1 MASAESSNNIYTKLE
16 DKWYGFLDKINSTI
30 PIYGIIDPIDKI
42 IPSFML
48 FLLGIVFLLIVA
60 GVFGILLLAPGGPQ
74 TGELRLEIID
84 ETGAGIDGA
93 YISITNISPT
103 ASGYADGDGKITLK
117 VPAETD
123 LEVEISKGDYESE
136 DRTLK
141 VKGAKLEK
149 TITLR
154 LLLTSSFPKTI
165 KFTGPDGK
173 KIVNK
178 EIRVEFSCST
188 GKIMEQSEFL
198 VNSGE
203 ITITPP
209 QGCGILSANVISD
222 GYLSNSYSITNSGE
236 IISLE
241 REDVPEG
248 GILIHVR
255 DAENNNP
262 LSGIH
267 VTIRDDAGI
276 KKEGITQTG
285 ELNLTLEVGS
295 YYASFS
301 DDTLN
306 YATKTINFT
315 ITEGDIES
323 ITARLTKDVK
333 AFLRVRVID
342 DNNDELIPRAKIVV
356 RDGDGKTIDEQ
367 ISDFNGN
374 VVSFPIEKNGLYY
387 ISASAEDYVMSGE
400 REVDLTAKSDAATVE
415 ETIALESCTPATCGR
430 VRVRVYDEDRL
441 AVENA
446 RVSFYN
452 AETGFLVAALGT
464 EITDVN
470 GEAEFTGIPSGEY
483 YAIAQK
489 YPSSGTSETKAIAQ
503 SEVTEFTVW
512 LEIGDGVLEIKARD
526 DDGMPVPFAFA
537 ELKSEGGEE
546 LGIIPLDAEG
556 YGAYPSKADKRLYVR
571 VYAEGY
577 TSWTSTAQQIVK
589 GQTVSVD
596 AILVEEILGDSPSA
610 ELIGVF
616 REGSKS
622 AVDKLEAG
630 KTYIARFSITVP
642 SETDFEYLGLHVRTG
657 QMEKLE
663 KDQIFINYVNAPNAS
678 VIKATT
684 YTPPNGYSFD
694 ELHVTNGDAKWANA
708 VFGRWVNPG
717 IYNVEVELK
726 VRADTTPGYV
736 LPLHYRVWAV
746 TEDNEFLRAPY
757 DEELGFSESAAGKHA
772 LYAKAFD
779 KFYVESAPEICDD
792 DFCYSE
798 RVIDISQDLILGDS
812 PYALNLFDD
821 FNVVFSITNN
831 SRTVH
836 NDSNLR
842 LKNTMDGAT
851 VDDTLSIESYRVTNA
866 DEESFSSD
874 LPVYEFA
881 DSIDLGNFTQNKSVR
896 GSLVLKPKK
905 VGESQ
910 IQVRVVSDM
919 AQVFEKI
926 IPFTVYSS
934 EDLNV
939 SVWPDNLPAFVD
951 IALRISVELEGGDDD
966 GLEIEDA
973 FVRVTRIAPD
983 KSETEFSDFTSPAGE
998 ANFTIPASSPGT
1010 KIIVEVEKAGHKSEK
1025 ITKEISR
1032 NIIEFKP
1039 KTLES
1044 NLDVSDITEEF
1055 LELELK
1061 NLVPPT
1067 LKIVELRFSGNFQG
1081 LLDEEKMGNWLQQYE
1096 QYLELEHMDVETIQ
1110 VQTAISDEAK
1120 LITKNKELAGSL
1132 LIDVNNLGDTASY
1145 PFVVPVTVNV
1155 SLGQKPSNA
1164 PCITV
1169 SLKEWKDSAL
1179 EEKISREFEIENNC
1193 LNKNNEPMQLRN
1205 LQARIVWKGNNL
1217 GNVELLISDPEN
1229 GSQSEILKETV
1240 YTTFFEGIPPE
1251 HTYNATLSFTPKVG
1265 HLGETAKF
1273 DVEIDAELITSSGNQ
1288 LVGASNSVDAE
1299 LLIINLSKCI
1309 KFDPNPEMGIKI
1321 DSDEEET
1328 EFSIDTSG
1336 CGDIDIDLKFC
1347 DSGRDNCRGGASEGS
1362 ILVHPWSFTDVSS
1375 GDEKTVRVTR
1385 QEIPGIYG
1393 INIDARPAGG
1403 GFRQV
1408 AVMDVIIEPDGH
1420 SFFEMGKYDF
1430 SIVGDGAMD
1439 ATTLY
1444 NHMVEEQVYVRA
1456 DQCSW
1461 GTAIDNQ
1468 YWGAAG
1474 LLMSAAGAGM
1484 IAASAMTV
1492 GAATTVTYASGLVIS
1507 NAVIGAGSQI
1517 IGGTVTA
1524 TGYSG
1529 APLGLT
1535 YSSASP
1541 MALSGGVVE
1550 TVPGTTLGSS
1560 TTAGSTS
1567 MGALGAQLLA
1577 VGLIILILYLTGII
1591 GPADCEDVF
1600 LTNPLPDY
1608 VVNLAGTDDLP
1619 ADARAI
1625 IMDRGEIDSEFN
1637 LDVRDIYAEGAHNT
1651 EEVGMVFTNEG
1662 ISEGEPV
1669 YSLAR
1674 VRFTEHIHGDDS
1686 HSDSASDYD
1695 VECSNGSFAPYWIG
1709 GESSQGSC
1717 NGVREISS
1725 EEKFH
1730 LRFKTLDM
1738 VESLPEVNFDT
1749 FACANGLQ
1757 IGRSGEGA
1765 LPRVKL
1771 NWEWTEPKGIAYDE
1785 CDSGNADYIYCD
1797 AAQFTIE
1804 TNKRLKRLYEFLQAN
1819 NFDLRCPKQIEST
1832 GIKGFN
1838 DTNSTHAV
1846 EPDSIGLQSIS
1857 ATKTVN
1863 SAQVVATVRN
1873 NNAIPAGATVH
1884 IILTGQGAPSLEC
1897 DALVVGL
1904 AQNGAESA
1912 SCNFTPLEE
1921 TVYVATAIISASNVD
1936 IDTTPVSVGFIIGE
1950 SGVALDCELPRT
1962 TETLYGEP
1970 MINRFIDADQT
1981 VNWTSA
1987 IPNKET
1993 LNDLLKFNAYLI
2005 KDSYSPDFMNDFV
2018 NYYTSSPLADTPTF
2032 FTDYEFDRIMRYGAL
2047 QVRQKYIESYQLSAP
2062 GLYDVEIAAYFDD
2075 DWRFIDV
2082 DGNVSVSVAVVLQH
2096 IDDPSPNSPFY
2107 SMPFDG
2113 LVGLEGNSFNRQLY
2127 GAAFINENIEDL
2139 VRIDENETPLNT
2151 FPDTGS
2157 NPVATVKVEI
2167 EDSIYN
2173 LNSALGTRGEVLA
2186 IENKSG
2192 GVKELTF
2199 SPSLATPVM
2208 LKASSEITD
2217 EPLSVFYGASV
2228 NDATVEVGGTLTYW
2242 SGAGSCLDFSGVPVY
2257 EAFDEKPDRAATDK
2271 DRLQF
2276 WTTIYGVDWA
2286 NMNYSGDVYLRTI
2299 FYSSPE
2305 GDSLLQA
2312 TYPLDQM
2319 EFLTPDE
2326 TGDSVALNGI
2336 STMAYNGNDTIN
2348 SIQDVFDLVGE
2359 GQLCATNS
2367 GNKTTFWWNP
2377 QDVYLQQGSRR
2388 SIHGLTEGLA
2398 AGESCIGFD

>member
-1 MASAESSNNIYTKLE
+1 MASSESSGNIYTKLE
-16 DKWYGFLDKINSTI
+16 DKWYGLLDKINSVI
-30 PIYGIIDPIDKI
+30 PIYGIIDPIDNI

-48 FLLGIVFLLIVA
+48 FLLSIVFLIVLG
-60 GVFGILLLAPGGPQ
+60 GVFTALLLIPDGVQ

-93 YISITNISPT
+93 YVSIDNLSP
-103 ASGYADGDGKITLK
+103 AVNGYTDEDGKITLD
-117 VPAETD
+117 VPSDRD
-123 LEVEISKGDYESE
+123 LEVEISKSDYESE
-136 DRTLK
+136 DRTLT
-141 VKGAKLEK
+141 VKGIKLEK

-154 LLLTSSFPKTI
+154 LLLTSAFPKTV
-165 KFTGPDGK
+165 KFIGADGK
-173 KIVNK
+173 KITNK
-178 EIRVEFSCST
+178 EIRVEFTCST
-188 GKIMEQSEFL
+188 GKTLEHPEYYI
-198 VNSGE
+198 NSGE

-209 QGCGILSANVISD
+209 QGCGILSANVVSD
-222 GYLSNSYSITNSGE
+222 GYISNSYSITSSAE

-241 REDVPEG
+241 GEDIPEG

-267 VTIRDDAGI
+267 VTIRDDVGI
-276 KKEGITQTG
+276 KKEGITQLG
-285 ELNLTLEVGS
+285 EMNLTLEVGS

-333 AFLRVRVID
+333 AILRVEVID
-342 DNNDELIPRAKIVV
+342 NNNDELIPRAKIVI
-356 RDGDGKTIDEQ
+356 RDEDGKTIDEQ
-367 ISDFNGN
+367 TSDFNGN
-374 VVSFPIEKNGLYY
+374 VVSFPIEENGLYY
-387 ISASAEDYVMSGE
+387 ISASAEDYVVSE
-400 REVDLTAKSDAATVE
+400 EKEVDLTTKSNAASVE
-415 ETIALESCTPATCGR
+415 ETIALERCTPATCGR
-430 VRVRVYDEDRL
+430 VSVTVYDEDRL

-452 AETGFLVAALGT
+452 AKTGFLVAALGT
-464 EITDVN
+464 ETTDIN
-470 GEAEFTGIPSGEY
+470 GTAEFTGIPSGDY

-526 DDGMPVPFAFA
+526 ADGAPVPFAFA

-556 YGAYPSKADKRLYVR
+556 YGAYPTKADKRLYVR
-571 VYAEGY
+571 VYAENY
-577 TSWTSTAQQIVK
+577 TSWTSPAQQIVK
-589 GQTVSVD
+589 GQTVSVE
-596 AILVEEILGDSPSA
+596 ALLEEEILGDSPTV
-610 ELIGVF
+610 ELLGVF
-616 REGSKS
+616 RESGNSP
-622 AVDKLEAG
+622 VDKLEAG
-630 KTYIARFSITVP
+630 KTYVARFSITVP
-642 SETDFEYLGLHVRTG
+642 SETEFEYLGLHVRTG

-678 VIKATT
+678 VIRGTT
-684 YTPPNGYSFD
+684 YTPPNGYLFD
-694 ELHVTNGDAKWANA
+694 ELHVANGDAKWANA
-708 VFGRWVNPG
+708 IFGRWINPG
-717 IYNVEVELK
+717 IYNIEVELK
-726 VRADTTPGYV
+726 IRIDTTPGYV
-736 LPLHYRVWAV
+736 LPLHYRVWAI
-746 TEDNEFLRAPY
+746 TEDDDFLRAPY
-757 DEELGFSESAAGKHA
+757 DEELGYSETTPGKQA
-772 LYAKAFD
+772 LYAKSFD

-798 RVIDISQDLILGDS
+798 RVIDISQDLILSGS
-812 PYALNLFDD
+812 PYELNLFDD

-836 NDSNLR
+836 DDSNLR
-842 LKNTMDGAT
+842 LKNTLDGVT

-866 DEESFSSD
+866 DETSFSSD
-874 LPVYEFA
+874 LPVFEFA
-881 DSIDLGNFTQNKSVR
+881 DSLDLGNFTQNKSVR
-896 GSLVLKPKK
+896 GMLVLKPKK

-910 IQVRVVSDM
+910 IQVRVVSDR

-951 IALRISVELEGGDDD
+951 IDLRISVELEGGDDD
-966 GLEIEDA
+966 GLELEDA
-973 FVRVTRIAPD
+973 FVGVTRIAPD
-983 KSETEFSDFTSPAGE
+983 KSETEFSDYTSAAGE
-998 ANFTIPASSPGT
+998 VNFTIPASSPGT
-1010 KIIVEVEKAGHKSEK
+1010 KIVVEVEKPGYKGEK
-1025 ITKEISR
+1025 ITKEI
-1032 NIIEFKP
+1032 NGDIIEFNPESLK
-1039 KTLES
+1039 S

-1067 LKIVELRFSGNFQG
+1067 LKIVDLSFSGNFQG
-1081 LLDEEKMGNWLQQYE
+1081 LLDEDKMGNWLQQYE
-1096 QYLELEHMDVETIQ
+1096 QYLELGHMEIETIQ
-1110 VQTAISDEAK
+1110 VQTAISDEA
-1120 LITKNKELAGSL
+1120 LLMTKNWELEGSL
-1132 LIDVNNLGDTASY
+1132 LIDVNNLEDTATY
-1145 PFVVPVTVNV
+1145 PFVVPLTVNV
-1155 SLGQKPSNA
+1155 SLGQMPSNA

-1169 SLKEWKDSAL
+1169 SLKEWKDSTL
-1179 EEKISREFEIENNC
+1179 EETISKEFEIQNNC

-1205 LQARIVWKGNNL
+1205 LQARINWKSNNM
-1217 GNVELLISDPEN
+1217 GNVELIISDPED
-1229 GSQSEILKETV
+1229 GSQAEILKETV

-1251 HTYNATLSFTPKVG
+1251 HTYNATLSFTPKAD
-1265 HLGETAKF
+1265 HLGETAEF
-1273 DVEIDAELITSSGNQ
+1273 EVEIDAELITSSGTQ

-1321 DSDEEET
+1321 ESEEEET
-1328 EFSIDTSG
+1328 EFSFDTTE

-1375 GDEKTVRVTR
+1375 GDAKTVRVTR

-1393 INIDARPAGG
+1393 INIDARPEGG

-1439 ATTLY
+1439 STTLY
-1444 NHMVEEQVYVRA
+1444 NHMLEEQVYVKA
-1456 DQCSW
+1456 DQCNW
-1461 GTAIDNQ
+1461 GEAIDDNDD
-1468 YWGAAG
+1468 WALAGG
-1474 LLMSAAGAGM
+1474 LLATAGAGLT
-1484 IAASAMTV
+1484 IASAVNIGTAAAPVYLGPTTGLAGLGPQILVV
-1492 GAATTVTYASGLVIS
+1492 GIV
-1507 NAVIGAGSQI
+1507 
-1517 IGGTVTA
+1517 
-1524 TGYSG
+1524 
-1529 APLGLT
+1529 
-1535 YSSASP
+1535 
-1541 MALSGGVVE
+1541 
-1550 TVPGTTLGSS
+1550 
-1560 TTAGSTS
+1560 
-1567 MGALGAQLLA
+1567 
-1577 VGLIILILYLTGII
+1577 ILILYLTGVM
-1591 GPADCEDVF
+1591 GEECEDKYITEA
-1600 LTNPLPDY
+1600 LSDY
-1608 VVNLAGTDDLP
+1608 VVNLAGTDILP
-1619 ADARAI
+1619 EDALAI
-1625 IMDRGEIDSEFN
+1625 ITDRSEIRSEFN
-1637 LDVRDIYAEGAHNT
+1637 LDVRDVYAEGAHNT
-1651 EEVGMVFTNEG
+1651 EEIGLVFTNDG
-1662 ISEGEPV
+1662 ISEGEPI

-1674 VRFTEHIHGDDS
+1674 VQFTEHIHGDES
-1686 HSDSASDYD
+1686 HSDSPAEYD
-1695 VECSNGSFAPYWIG
+1695 VECDNGNFAPYGIG
-1709 GESSQGSC
+1709 AANAEGSC
-1717 NGVREISS
+1717 SESYDTTS

-1730 LRFKTLDM
+1730 IRFKTLDM
-1738 VESLPEVNFDT
+1738 EESLPEVNFDT

-1757 IGRSGEGA
+1757 IGRSGRGA

-1771 NWEWTEPKGIAYDE
+1771 NWEWTEPSGIAYDE

-1804 TNKRLKRLYEFLQAN
+1804 INKRMKRLYEFLQAN
-1819 NFDLRCPKQIEST
+1819 NFELQCPEGAESEAVEE
-1832 GIKGFN
+1832 FN
-1838 DTNSTHAV
+1838 DLNSTHAV
-1846 EPDSIGLQSIS
+1846 QPDKVGLQSIS
-1857 ATKTVN
+1857 ATKTIN
-1863 SAQVVATVRN
+1863 SAEVVVTARN
-1873 NNAIPAGATVH
+1873 NNATAADATVH
-1884 IILTGQGAPSLEC
+1884 IALVGQGAPTLEC
-1897 DALVVGL
+1897 DALVNGL
-1904 AQNGAESA
+1904 AENGAESV
-1912 SCNFTPLEE
+1912 SCDFTPLEE
-1921 TVYVATAIISASNVD
+1921 TTYVATATISSSNVD
-1936 IDTTPVSVGFIIGE
+1936 IDTTPVSVGFVIGE
-1950 SGVALDCELPRT
+1950 TGTVGECLMVRT

-1981 VNWTSA
+1981 VNWTSDV
-1987 IPNKET
+1987 PNKEA

-2005 KDSYSPDFMNDFV
+2005 KDAYSPDFTNDFV
-2018 NYYTSSPLADTPTF
+2018 NYYATDPLADTPTF
-2032 FTDYEFDRIMRYGAL
+2032 FTDYEFDRLMSEGTVL
-2047 QVRQKYIESYQLSAP
+2047 FTQKYIDSYQLSAP

-2082 DGNVSVSVAVVLQH
+2082 DGEIASVTVIVLQH
-2096 IDDPSPNSPFY
+2096 LEDPSPNSPFY

-2127 GAAFINENIEDL
+2127 GTAFSNEDIEEL
-2139 VRIDENETPLNT
+2139 VRIDEDETPLNT

-2217 EPLSVFYGASV
+2217 EPLSVFYGASI
-2228 NDATVEVGGTLTYW
+2228 NDAPVEVGGTLTYW

-2276 WTTIYGVDWA
+2276 WTTIYGVDWT
-2286 NMNYSGDVYLRTI
+2286 NMNYAGDVYLRTI
-2299 FYSSPE
+2299 FYTSPDE
-2305 GDSLLQA
+2305 DSLLQA
-2312 TYPLDQM
+2312 TQPLDQM

-2336 STMAYNGNDTIN
+2336 STMAYNGSDTIN
-2348 SIQDVFDLVGE
+2348 SIQDVFDLVGA

-2377 QDVYLQQGSRR
+2377 QDVYLQQGSQR
-2388 SIHGLTEGLA
+2388 SIHNLTEELV